1 MVDIQTGVSDNTV
14 GLIERFAEVAA
25 TDPLVAAMMLSG
37 AVFVTLAAGVFG
49 VLTLGG
55 VLASIKRLL
64 PSGQGPPRQAR

>member
-25 TDPLVAAMMLSG
+25 TDPLVAAMLLSG
-37 AVFVTLAAGVFG
+37 AVFVTVAAGVFG
-49 VLTLGG
+49 VLTLGS
-55 VLASIKRLL
+55 VFASLKRLL

>member
-55 VLASIKRLL
+55 VLASVKRLL
-64 PSGQGPPRQAR
+64 PTGQGPPQKAR